1 MLESCGR
8 SSVQA
13 WLHMMFRPKASPKL
27 LMLQYLTNGPQLQA
41 SGNVAGLCN
50 WAAAMCTYHAVEK
63 DVEPKIKALRAA
75 EAELRVA
82 EKEKNAALAQ
92 LATVQASLDD
102 MQVRGLLT
110 GDSLQVQR
118 ETFTSVWN
126 YTCAYISDKH
136 AMKFTHHI
144 IALRWGHENVPSLEL

>member
-1 MLESCGR
+1 MLVFSIC
-8 SSVQA
+8 
-13 WLHMMFRPKASPKL
+13 RP
-27 LMLQYLTNGPQLQA
+27 QA

-63 DVEPKIKALRAA
+63 DVEPKLKALRAA

-102 MQVRGLLT
+102 MQVRISIRRILQQHMLGKTRLSNSIAF
-110 GDSLQVQR
+110 SL
-118 ETFTSVWN
+118 
-126 YTCAYISDKH
+126 
-136 AMKFTHHI
+136 
-144 IALRWGHENVPSLEL
+144 

>member
-1 MLESCGR
+1 MVFCL
-8 SSVQA
+8 
-13 WLHMMFRPKASPKL
+13 KASRESL
-27 LMLQYLTNGPQLQA
+27 VLQYLTNSPHLQA

-102 MQVRGLLT
+102 MQVCGLLK
-110 GDSLQVQR
+110 GR
-118 ETFTSVWN
+118 F
-126 YTCAYISDKH
+126 
-136 AMKFTHHI
+136 
-144 IALRWGHENVPSLEL
+144 